1 MDKIIVEA
9 SPFIDV
15 KHSDESAK
23 KELYNLP
30 FEVSRIANKQ
40 GASIP
45 KKMYGFWESDSAFAD
60 RLEKWNDEEKKVL
73 FEGWSCKDMYHFQE
87 IYDIKTNTIITFES
101 NEYEV
106 NYSGRK
112 FLFPLL
118 PDTIDD
124 FINDLKRIG
133 IKLFWKPEIAD
144 IYGIENVTSN
154 KKIIDY
160 YGILKEFNDKQQ
172 DFNNGSST

>member
-1 MDKIIVEA
+1 MNQIIIEA

-15 KHSDESAK
+15 NHSDKWAN
-23 KELYNLP
+23 KELYSIP
-30 FEVSRIANKQ
+30 FEFTRIANRYGSSVPQ
-40 GASIP
+40 
-45 KKMYGFWESDSAFAD
+45 KMQGFWESDNGFQD
-60 RLEKWNDEEKKVL
+60 RLERWQAEEKNVL

-87 IYDIKTNTIITFES
+87 IYYKPTNTIITFES
-101 NEYEV
+101 AEYEV

-112 FLFPLL
+112 FLFPVL

-133 IKLFWKPEIAD
+133 IKLFWKQEIAD
-144 IYGIENVTSN
+144 IYGIDKVTSN

-160 YGILKEFNDKQQ
+160 YGMIKNLTEKPLD
-172 DFNNGSST
+172 